1 MLIFLELILQPCFF
15 LLFDLLTVIFFHFD
29 FTLII
34 LNLKSLIFT
43 FLSCHLPLLNLKSL
57 IFTFL
62 SCHLPQLLIFSVDL
76 CLLFLI
82 HLILFLLFIDQ
93 IFKKIFRIYYS
104 LPFVEIFYILKSFH
118 QLHFPLRIIRFV
130 F

>member
-34 LNLKSLIFT
+34 
-43 FLSCHLPLLNLKSL
+43 LNLKSL